1 MPPDRL
7 LDAVPESERRDLL
20 ASMRRRKF
28 AKGEAL
34 FHEGDPG
41 DTLHLVA
48 RGRVAISVTTPMGE
62 TATFIVLGPGDT
74 FGEQALLSADS
85 RRTATARALEAC
97 ETQSLHRDDFERL
110 RLEHPTVERFLTAVL
125 ATQVR
130 RLSGHL
136 LDAMYVPADKRVLRR
151 LVELAA
157 VFGATDGVATVGV
170 TQEDLATMAGTTRP
184 TVNRVLQAAQAE
196 GVVNVARGRIEIS
209 DLGGLERRAR

>member
-74 FGEQALLSADS
+74 FG
-85 RRTATARALEAC
+85 
-97 ETQSLHRDDFERL
+97 
-110 RLEHPTVERFLTAVL
+110 
-125 ATQVR
+125 
-130 RLSGHL
+130 
-136 LDAMYVPADKRVLRR
+136 
-151 LVELAA
+151 
-157 VFGATDGVATVGV
+157 
-170 TQEDLATMAGTTRP
+170 
-184 TVNRVLQAAQAE
+184 
-196 GVVNVARGRIEIS
+196 
-209 DLGGLERRAR
+209 